1 MRDSFLRKLIA
12 IIVQIIVLVIIF
24 VVFRSNKYIN
34 KKYNSN
40 SVQSSVSQDEQL
52 EQAKNRLTDI
62 VKKYRD
68 AQFEE
73 LLKEVKVTNWYD
85 IKNEADCVKFY
96 KIVLDIYNNEK
107 LSVEDKVFLKG
118 FFEVYLEYDEALDDF
133 QDVKNEIKNSI
144 ENEV

>member
-24 VVFRSNKYIN
+24 IVFRSNKYLN

-40 SVQSSVSQDEQL
+40 SVQGSVSQDEQL
-52 EQAKNRLTDI
+52 KQAKTRLTDI
-62 VKKYRD
+62 VKKYRN

-73 LLKEVKVTNWYD
+73 LLKEVKVTDWYD

-96 KIVLDIYNNEK
+96 KIVLDIYNKEK

-118 FFEVYLEYDEALDDF
+118 FLKVL
-133 QDVKNEIKNSI
+133 
-144 ENEV
+144 

>member
-12 IIVQIIVLVIIF
+12 IIVQIIVVVIIF

-40 SVQSSVSQDEQL
+40 SVQNSVLQDEQL
-52 EQAKNRLTDI
+52 KQAKNKLTDI
-62 VKKYRD
+62 VKKYRN

-73 LLKEVKVTNWYD
+73 LLKEVKVTDWYD
-85 IKNEADCVKFY
+85 IKNEVDCVKFY

-118 FFEVYLEYDEALDDF
+118 FFEGSLEYDEALDDF

>member
-24 VVFRSNKYIN
+24 VVFRSNKYLN

-52 EQAKNRLTDI
+52 KQAKTRLTDI
-62 VKKYRD
+62 VKKYRN

-73 LLKEVKVTNWYD
+73 LLKEVKVTDWYD

-96 KIVLDIYNNEK
+96 KIVLDIYITMK
-107 LSVEDKVFLKG
+107 SCLLR
-118 FFEVYLEYDEALDDF
+118 
-133 QDVKNEIKNSI
+133 IKYF
-144 ENEV
+144 

>member
-24 VVFRSNKYIN
+24 VVFRSNKYLN

-52 EQAKNRLTDI
+52 KQAKNRLTDI
-62 VKKYRD
+62 VKKYRN

-73 LLKEVKVTNWYD
+73 LLKEVKVTDWYD
-85 IKNEADCVKFY
+85 IENEADCVKFY
-96 KIVLDIYNNEK
+96 KIVLDIYNKEK

-118 FFEVYLEYDEALDDF
+118 FFEGALEYDEALDDF

>member
-24 VVFRSNKYIN
+24 VVFRSNKYLN

-52 EQAKNRLTDI
+52 KQAKTRLTDI
-62 VKKYRD
+62 VKKYRN

-73 LLKEVKVTNWYD
+73 LLKEVKVTDWYD

-96 KIVLDIYNNEK
+96 KIVLDIYNKEK
-107 LSVEDKVFLKG
+107 LS
-118 FFEVYLEYDEALDDF
+118 LEYDEALDDF

-144 ENEV
+144 EKEV

>member
-24 VVFRSNKYIN
+24 VVFRSNKYLN

-52 EQAKNRLTDI
+52 KQAKTRLTDI
-62 VKKYRD
+62 VKKYRN

-73 LLKEVKVTNWYD
+73 LLKEVKVTDWYD

-96 KIVLDIYNNEK
+96 KIVLDIYNKEK
-107 LSVEDKVFLKG
+107 LSVEDKG
-118 FFEVYLEYDEALDDF
+118 FFEGSLEYDEALDDF